1 MTDCQNEAAYYPTVD
16 PAQMGPNS
24 DLLAAIPYLCEF
36 RLSTPH
42 VIYKPPTVL
51 DFRAAGAIP
60 LEHMSEQHNK
70 LPTITLSAEIAPY
83 RSNFREV
90 LPTATSFRFLCPPE
104 REGAEAISEELQRGG
119 HDTSD
124 QEYWS
129 EEYWKLLQTEE
140 LDSAGSMATDSGFQ
154 SLGGANHR
162 SKKVTSTTSPSQRRR
177 GIARSKCDF
186 SNASHRRG
194 ERENLHGICP
204 SQRSAC
210 EDVCAVPSWVRRHP
224 PSGPSFRAGVG
235 TSRDCE
241 GSLGPY
247 DDSSLI
253 QPPKKAGVTTNV
265 GVKTKCPRKAAGRV
279 LKSLGAKG
287 RHGKGRNSV
296 GTADVFVVHPPG
308 IDDDSFLLNASGTGD
323 LDMSISSL
331 REGAESEELNVKTTT
346 TGSLSDAHKAG
357 VTFSGS
363 EVPASFPPVKFAPIV
378 QKGFTAPNLPPAA
391 HGARDAQTDTLVSAS
406 PSSNIH
412 HRDDNG
418 GSGGGGVGNS
428 IKNAKKKISVTSVND
443 TTVSRH
449 NSGAVFPVEAPHVER
464 SQVLSFSQRKDVAP
478 AGASVGGDVS
488 AEGPVHSNP
497 LVGVG
502 KQTSIKCCTLM

>member
-24 DLLAAIPYLCEF
+24 DLIAAIPYLCEF

-60 LEHMSEQHNK
+60 LEHMSESHNK

-83 RSNFREV
+83 RSNFREF
-90 LPTATSFRFLCPPE
+90 LATATSKFLCPPE
-104 REGAEAISEELQRGG
+104 REGAEAISEELQCGG
-119 HDTSD
+119 HETSD

-154 SLGGANHR
+154 SLGGANPR
-162 SKKVTSTTSPSQRRR
+162 STNLASTTSPSRRRR
-177 GIARSKCDF
+177 GIARRKCDF

-210 EDVCAVPSWVRRHP
+210 EDVCPVPSRVRRHP
-224 PSGPSFRAGVG
+224 PSGPSSRAGAG

-265 GVKTKCPRKAAGRV
+265 GPKTKRPRKAAGRV
-279 LKSLGAKG
+279 LNSLSAKG
-287 RHGKGRNSV
+287 RHGKGKNSV
-296 GTADVFVVHPPG
+296 GTEDAFAVHPPG
-308 IDDDSFLLNASGTGD
+308 IHEDSLLLNASGTGD

-331 REGAESEELNVKTTT
+331 REGAGSGGLNIKTKT
-346 TGSLSDAHKAG
+346 TGSSSDAHKAG
-357 VTFSGS
+357 VSFSGG
-363 EVPASFPPVKFAPIV
+363 EVPISFPPVKFAPIV
-378 QKGFTAPNLPPAA
+378 QKVFTAPNISPAA
-391 HGARDAQTDTLVSAS
+391 HGARDAQTDTLVSAPS
-406 PSSNIH
+406 SSNIH

-418 GSGGGGVGNS
+418 GSGGGGVRNS
-428 IKNAKKKISVTSVND
+428 NKKAKKKISTTSVNE

-449 NSGAVFPVEAPHVER
+449 NSGAFFPVEAPHVER

-478 AGASVGGDVS
+478 AGPSVGGDAS
-488 AEGPVHSNP
+488 AEGPVHPNP
-497 LVGVG
+497 LLGVG
-502 KQTSIKCCTLM
+502 KQTPLKCCTLM